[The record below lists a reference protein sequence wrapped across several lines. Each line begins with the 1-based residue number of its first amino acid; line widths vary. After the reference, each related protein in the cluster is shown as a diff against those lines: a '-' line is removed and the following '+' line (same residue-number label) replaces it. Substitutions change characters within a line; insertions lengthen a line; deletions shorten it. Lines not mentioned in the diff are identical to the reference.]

1 MSALAH
7 FAASAVGFSPDQP
20 AEFRFRHAVG
30 LAGASLDAFPI
41 AHDDPAARRLN
52 QPAAFERMQR
62 ARTNDE
68 VRLAIGE
75 VMAHLRAD
83 PPAIF
88 LAMPREA
95 RAADKSIKIP
105 YEPDRDVFYTL
116 WQLQPGQRAAA
127 QSQ

>member
-1 MSALAH
+1 MAH
-7 FAASAVGFSPDQP
+7 FRD
-20 AEFRFRHAVG
+20 
-30 LAGASLDAFPI
+30 
-41 AHDDPAARRLN
+41 
-52 QPAAFERMQR
+52 
-62 ARTNDE
+62 
-68 VRLAIGE
+68 
-75 VMAHLRAD
+75 D

-105 YEPDRDVFYTL
+105 YETDRDVFYTL